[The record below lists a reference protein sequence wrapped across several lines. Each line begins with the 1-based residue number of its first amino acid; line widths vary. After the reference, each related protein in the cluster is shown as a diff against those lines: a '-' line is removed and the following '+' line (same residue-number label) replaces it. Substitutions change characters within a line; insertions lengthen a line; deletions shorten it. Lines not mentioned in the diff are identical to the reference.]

1 MNGATKRGRL
11 LRFSVFEVD
20 LDSGEL
26 FKQGRKVKLQGQP
39 FDLLLALTERPGAVI
54 TREELKQKVWPSD
67 TVVDF
72 DHGLNRAINKV
83 RQALGDS
90 ADSPR
95 FVETIPRRGY
105 RFIGSIQTE
114 SSAQPPPGPASPQTT
129 PELLQPGSKTRS
141 RKKVWFIAGV
151 LACVALAVGVAI
163 TIASYVIA
171 WRTPPPIVSLPLTSY
186 PGFEKHPSF
195 SPDGRQ
201 VTFSW
206 NGEKQDNYD
215 IYVLLTSG
223 GAPLRLTTHPAPD
236 TAPVWSP
243 EGRYIAFIR
252 DPGPNGTIHL
262 ISPLGGRDR
271 KIADT
276 KGHSV
281 CWSSDSGSIGMS
293 DETSGLS
300 LVSFTS
306 GERRKLT
313 SAPPGMVDDDCAFSE
328 DGKCLAFLR
337 WSTGVFG
344 SIYVSCPLG
353 ANPRRITSD
362 QIFHGLAWM
371 PGKEE
376 LLTGTKETGGSRF
389 NLAHVSITGGPT
401 RDPSSYTWGENGSFP
416 SISHPSRDSPLRLV
430 YERGVM
436 DVNLYMLDRGSAQDF
451 SKSPLVA
458 FAPSTRAEC
467 DAQFSPDG
475 QKVAFASDRS
485 GELAIWLC
493 DRDGSDLV
501 KLTNLRDRETGSPR
515 WSPDSS
521 RLAFDCFTQ
530 GSSHVYLIS
539 ADGGPA
545 RRLTSDS
552 SQEILPSWSHDG
564 RWIYFSSNRSGVPQV
579 WKAPVDGG
587 PAVQVTRSGGYD
599 SFESPDGRLLYYAK
613 QSTLGL
619 WSVPVTGGPET
630 RVMDAVRR
638 FWWAVADT
646 GIYFTKYG
654 GAPRVSQTLNY
665 FLLNPSGAVELDFYS
680 FEKRTVSQVGLIDG
694 LLDGEAPSLAASRDG
709 RRLLVLKKDQA
720 GSDLVLVSNFR

>member
-95 FVETIPRRGY
+95 FVETVPRRGY

-236 TAPVWSP
+236 TLLRSGHRKGGTSRLSVIQDRMAQSILFLLWVA
-243 EGRYIAFIR
+243 EIGRSRIQKAIQFAGVQTVVR
-252 DPGPNGTIHL
+252 
-262 ISPLGGRDR
+262 
-271 KIADT
+271 
-276 KGHSV
+276 SV
-281 CWSSDSGSIGMS
+281 CRTRPQAYHLYHSRAAS
-293 DETSGLS
+293 
-300 LVSFTS
+300 
-306 GERRKLT
+306 
-313 SAPPGMVDDDCAFSE
+313 
-328 DGKCLAFLR
+328 
-337 WSTGVFG
+337 
-344 SIYVSCPLG
+344 G
-353 ANPRRITSD
+353 AN
-362 QIFHGLAWM
+362 
-371 PGKEE
+371 
-376 LLTGTKETGGSRF
+376 
-389 NLAHVSITGGPT
+389 
-401 RDPSSYTWGENGSFP
+401 
-416 SISHPSRDSPLRLV
+416 
-430 YERGVM
+430 
-436 DVNLYMLDRGSAQDF
+436 
-451 SKSPLVA
+451 
-458 FAPSTRAEC
+458 
-467 DAQFSPDG
+467 
-475 QKVAFASDRS
+475 
-485 GELAIWLC
+485 
-493 DRDGSDLV
+493 
-501 KLTNLRDRETGSPR
+501 
-515 WSPDSS
+515 
-521 RLAFDCFTQ
+521 
-530 GSSHVYLIS
+530 
-539 ADGGPA
+539 
-545 RRLTSDS
+545 
-552 SQEILPSWSHDG
+552 
-564 RWIYFSSNRSGVPQV
+564 
-579 WKAPVDGG
+579 
-587 PAVQVTRSGGYD
+587 
-599 SFESPDGRLLYYAK
+599 
-613 QSTLGL
+613 
-619 WSVPVTGGPET
+619 
-630 RVMDAVRR
+630 
-638 FWWAVADT
+638 
-646 GIYFTKYG
+646 
-654 GAPRVSQTLNY
+654 
-665 FLLNPSGAVELDFYS
+665 
-680 FEKRTVSQVGLIDG
+680 
-694 LLDGEAPSLAASRDG
+694 
-709 RRLLVLKKDQA
+709 
-720 GSDLVLVSNFR
+720 